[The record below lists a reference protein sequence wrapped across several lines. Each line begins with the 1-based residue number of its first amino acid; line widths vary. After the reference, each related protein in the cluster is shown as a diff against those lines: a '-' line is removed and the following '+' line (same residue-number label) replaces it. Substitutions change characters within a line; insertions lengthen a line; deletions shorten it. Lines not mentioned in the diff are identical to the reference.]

1 MGRQITINSITATQ
15 GYNVYICDTSLIT
28 CVYLATINDSDLP
41 YSIEVPSPYDTMTA
55 FSVKIVDTKNSRLV
69 SSFVF
74 AFWPF
79 LCTA

>member
-41 YSIEVPSPYDTMTA
+41 YSIEVPAPYDTMTD
-55 FSVKIVDTKNSRLV
+55 FSVKIVDSKNCEIIKN
-69 SSFVF
+69 F
-74 AFWPF
+74 
-79 LCTA
+79 